1 MLIFNSNNNHQKKN
15 NTNNIQH
22 LLSGNSMPGKVLSVL
37 LIRFLIPQI
46 MVHSLKLSKD
56 SGCSLAMAPGL
67 LDVKRPM
74 RQKGKREKWIIQVS
88 CAFPPGFREKSPTFN
103 FSCPQHFHHLFLS
116 FENCWINEVNE
127 VGRKIT
133 KKERMGGRRIERRR
147 QRERKPKYTAHL
159 PQVLQ

>member
-1 MLIFNSNNNHQKKN
+1 
-15 NTNNIQH
+15 
-22 LLSGNSMPGKVLSVL
+22 MPGKVLSVL
-37 LIRFLIPQI
+37 LIQFLIPQI

-56 SGCSLAMAPGL
+56 SDCSLAMAHGL
-67 LDVKRPM
+67 LGVNRPM

-127 VGRKIT
+127 VGRKIMQ
-133 KKERMGGRRIERRR
+133 KDGREGGE
-147 QRERKPKYTAHL
+147 
-159 PQVLQ
+159 